1 MRETKIWTT
10 ENVRTLRELYPTMT
24 AGDIADIIGC
34 SDCTV
39 SLKAKELGLKKD
51 KSFKTNNF
59 YGRYTGTQHGQ
70 RTRNLKEQSR
80 FRT

>member
-1 MRETKIWTT
+1 
-10 ENVRTLRELYPTMT
+10 MT

-51 KSFKTNNF
+51 KSFRTNNF
-59 YGRYTGTQHGQ
+59 YGRYTGKV
-70 RTRNLKEQSR
+70 RNENTGK
-80 FRT
+80 T

>member
-1 MRETKIWTT
+1 MRGKSRIWTE
-10 ENVRTLRELYPTMT
+10 ENVKTLRKLYPTMT

-51 KSFKTNNF
+51 KSFRTNNF
-59 YGRYTGTQHGQ
+59 YGRYTCKV
-70 RTRNLKEQSR
+70 RNENIGK
-80 FRT
+80 T

>member
-10 ENVRTLRELYPTMT
+10 ENVRTLLELYPTMT

-51 KSFKTNNF
+51 KSFATNNF
-59 YGRYTGTQHGQ
+59 YGRYTGKI
-70 RTRNLKEQSR
+70 RNAGKSDGE
-80 FRT
+80 

>member
-1 MRETKIWTT
+1 MRGTKIWTA
-10 ENVRTLRELYPTMT
+10 ENVRTLRRLYPTMT

-59 YGRYTGTQHGQ
+59 YGRYTGKV
-70 RTRNLKEQSR
+70 RNENTGK
-80 FRT
+80 T

>member
-10 ENVRTLRELYPTMT
+10 DNVRTLCELYPTMT

-59 YGRYTGTQHGQ
+59 YGRYTG
-70 RTRNLKEQSR
+70 KERRKS
-80 FRT
+80 

>member
-1 MRETKIWTT
+1 MRGTKIWTT

-51 KSFKTNNF
+51 KSFRTYNF
-59 YGRYTGTQHGQ
+59 YGRYTGKV
-70 RTRNLKEQSR
+70 RNENTRK
-80 FRT
+80 T

>member
-1 MRETKIWTT
+1 MRGKSKIWTD
-10 ENVRTLRELYPTMT
+10 ENLKTLRRLYPTMT

-51 KSFKTNNF
+51 KGFATNNF
-59 YGRYTGTQHGQ
+59 YGRYTGKI
-70 RTRNLKEQSR
+70 RNAWKSNDE
-80 FRT
+80 

>member
-1 MRETKIWTT
+1 MRGKSRIWTE
-10 ENVRTLRELYPTMT
+10 ENLKTLRRLYPTMT

-51 KSFKTNNF
+51 KSFATNNF
-59 YGRYTGTQHGQ
+59 YGRYTGKVRHADTGK
-70 RTRNLKEQSR
+70 T
-80 FRT
+80 